1 VTTENRL
8 HSDRLNQNVSHSETE
23 ETSGVSGRS
32 LEFVENV
39 DPAIAAE
46 TLEVLAEAPGTP
58 VEQFFHEHQQEPSFP
73 NLANR
78 LTCDDIVGLKRR
90 K

>member
-1 VTTENRL
+1 MTLENRL
-8 HSDRLNQNVSHSETE
+8 LSDRLNQNVSHHAAE
-23 ETSGVSGRS
+23 ETSGVTGRT
-32 LEFVENV
+32 LEFLENV
-39 DPAIAAE
+39 DPAITAE
-46 TLEVLAEAPGTP
+46 PLEVLAEAPTQL
-58 VEQFFHEHQQEPSFP
+58 EQFFHEDQQEASFP